1 MLSVNGKAYDWADIT
16 VKLPTGNLQAQSID
30 YDDELEKEAVYGAG
44 NMPRGFGTGNY
55 KATCKLSMLLDD
67 YHELEAIC
75 KQQGVALYKLVIPK
89 IIVAYANDGDRP
101 RIDEITKVGITKVAN
116 KAAQGDKNITVD
128 IECGVFGK
136 IVRNGV
142 EPM

>member
-16 VKLPTGNLQAQSID
+16 IKLPFGNLQAQSID

-44 NMPRGFGTGNY
+44 NMPRGFGSGNY
-55 KATCKLSMLLDD
+55 KATCKLSLLLDD
-67 YHELEAIC
+67 YHELEAVC
-75 KQQGVALYKLVIPK
+75 KQQGVSLYKLEIPK

-101 RIDEITKVGITKVAN
+101 RLDEITKVGITKVAN
-116 KAAQGDKNITVD
+116 KAAQGDKNLTVD

-142 EPM
+142 EPV

>member
-1 MLSVNGKAYDWADIT
+1 MVL
-16 VKLPTGNLQAQSID
+16 
-30 YDDELEKEAVYGAG
+30 
-44 NMPRGFGTGNY
+44 PRGFGSGNY
-55 KATCKLSMLLDD
+55 KATCKLSLLLDD
-67 YHELEAIC
+67 YHELEAVC
-75 KQQGVALYKLVIPK
+75 KQQGVSLYKLEIPK

-116 KAAQGDKNITVD
+116 KAAQGDKNLTVD